1 MCVQAAIKITLEL
14 KLG

>member
-1 MCVQAAIKITLEL
+1 VQAAIKITLEL